1 MITEK
6 MIKDFADSHSI
17 GETFERDNKNLTT
30 ERIKV
35 NEKVRIIE
43 KHKHY
48 CVVTN
53 GRYNYCLLWTDLIRK
68 ELVIGHRRT
77 ASKRWLQIKLK
88 RGTI

>member
-6 MIKDFADSHSI
+6 MIEDFAANHSI
-17 GETFERDNKNLTT
+17 GETFDRESKTLAT
-30 ERIKV
+30 ERNKAT
-35 NEKVRIIE
+35 EKVRIIE

-68 ELVIGHRRT
+68 ELGNLLDTEEQPQRDGYRFN
-77 ASKRWLQIKLK
+77 
-88 RGTI
+88 

>member
-68 ELVIGHRRT
+68 ELDNLLDTEEQPQRDGYR
-77 ASKRWLQIKLK
+77 LN
-88 RGTI
+88 

>member
-17 GETFERDNKNLTT
+17 GETFERDNKNLST
-30 ERIKV
+30 ERTKID
-35 NEKVRIIE
+35 EKVRIIE

-68 ELVIGHRRT
+68 ELGNLLDTEEQPQRDGYR
-77 ASKRWLQIKLK
+77 LN
-88 RGTI
+88 

>member
-43 KHKHY
+43 EHKHY

-68 ELVIGHRRT
+68 ELGNLLDTEEQPQRDGYR
-77 ASKRWLQIKLK
+77 LN
-88 RGTI
+88 